1 MTQIEKTSMSE
12 GTRGHGRDNE
22 RHEGRANKDQ
32 NWRQKPQAFRDHG
45 GRPRPL
51 TQGEKQK
58 EMDGNWK
65 EQKLQ
70 VHRRQ
75 GTHSKPTD
83 TGQQRQ
89 GGHTPES
96 MNRRR
101 KSGAPRQENRYS
113 GDSRKCALENKGAQ
127 RLLKVL
133 SNDFRICPRRDANPK
148 HGTLPLNP
156 LPNLCVKAED
166 LINYVVEHLSEMEKE
181 GKPIECQIYGGEA
194 RAIVAAEYDV
204 DDPKSR
210 PTDLDLRF
218 KIGSMGF
225 EECRE
230 VVKDFLYGRLA
241 SIYPEGDTQRQVIR
255 QHCFQKQV
263 VVGSDF
269 SLLSI
274 GDPNTG
280 RNLDLEFTTSE
291 CQARCF
297 FDDANAFII
306 PLPDLSS
313 IKAGRGPELWAQSL
327 SANVRDAVHYIE
339 TGQLNIY
346 KPEDV
351 FNGLPLYAHA
361 LTDTRLTPGSPQ
373 LEAQYGAKFAGAFL
387 EQAEASYVK
396 GEDPLRFIKSF
407 LRSHYP
413 SRAVNALA
421 CLSQMLAVLRAHAA
435 NDVTQER
442 EAIAMKLAESLADLC
457 IEALHNAHRQAK
469 PEREKAV
476 QNVLKIANF
485 AAHPYTNSKGRNS
498 DDRVRISAERTVRL
512 RRQASS
518 ANSKVWE
525 EVCKHSAEVLAE
537 KQVQDANLDDNQRTD
552 VGAVCEALKH
562 SDTPRSD
569 AGVSRETSAEDD
581 SDEEQAI
588 DSVDDDLDMKCT
600 ISSRSTSPPSIMD
613 SETSSSSPS
622 ENCEDEAG
630 EDVTFPSTPSLGRVQ
645 TRVQVDV
652 DSPEPSTDEPSTV
665 SPAPSSARTPNSGNT
680 RRPNSSSRP
689 NWQMGTYRPP
699 GSRRSTA
706 SPGSPKNQEP

>member
-1 MTQIEKTSMSE
+1 MSE

-51 TQGEKQK
+51 TQGEEQK

-230 VVKDFLYGRLA
+230 VVEDFLYGRLV

-255 QHCFQKQV
+255 QHYFQKQV

-297 FDDANAFII
+297 SESMTRT
-306 PLPDLSS
+306 PLSSLSS
-313 IKAGRGPELWAQSL
+313 IKAGRYVELWAQSL
-327 SANVRDAVHYIE
+327 SA
-339 TGQLNIY
+339 T
-346 KPEDV
+346 
-351 FNGLPLYAHA
+351 
-361 LTDTRLTPGSPQ
+361 
-373 LEAQYGAKFAGAFL
+373 
-387 EQAEASYVK
+387 
-396 GEDPLRFIKSF
+396 
-407 LRSHYP
+407 
-413 SRAVNALA
+413 
-421 CLSQMLAVLRAHAA
+421 
-435 NDVTQER
+435 
-442 EAIAMKLAESLADLC
+442 
-457 IEALHNAHRQAK
+457 ALHRNR
-469 PEREKAV
+469 
-476 QNVLKIANF
+476 
-485 AAHPYTNSKGRNS
+485 AADH
-498 DDRVRISAERTVRL
+498 L
-512 RRQASS
+512 
-518 ANSKVWE
+518 
-525 EVCKHSAEVLAE
+525 
-537 KQVQDANLDDNQRTD
+537 
-552 VGAVCEALKH
+552 
-562 SDTPRSD
+562 
-569 AGVSRETSAEDD
+569 
-581 SDEEQAI
+581 
-588 DSVDDDLDMKCT
+588 
-600 ISSRSTSPPSIMD
+600 
-613 SETSSSSPS
+613 
-622 ENCEDEAG
+622 
-630 EDVTFPSTPSLGRVQ
+630 
-645 TRVQVDV
+645 
-652 DSPEPSTDEPSTV
+652 
-665 SPAPSSARTPNSGNT
+665 
-680 RRPNSSSRP
+680 
-689 NWQMGTYRPP
+689 
-699 GSRRSTA
+699 
-706 SPGSPKNQEP
+706 